1 MKADLRLEL
10 TCMSTCSEDVG
21 RGPGASLGGVADRG
35 RAGRRA
41 GAGLCGVALA
51 LLCLGAACRPGR
63 ALAPPRPVAGD
74 RKLAAVAA
82 PGLHNAPGVPLV
94 QSLELQ
100 HYLGELLDNHA
111 VKRADRWGLALEP
124 GELAEELMPRYRST
138 RQERDVDPI
147 EAHFNAGEELFE
159 AELTELRGFGDALGG
174 RKPNFHRV
182 HRGAH
187 GGPDST
193 SCRSCHHRGGDDG
206 AGEFNEAALLGGDGE
221 SERNANERNPPA
233 LGGGGAI
240 QILAREIST
249 ALLAQLHSIP
259 SGHDYEL
266 KLVYQDVDFGTLR
279 TRADGGLDLSG
290 LHAIDPDLIVRPFG
304 WKGTHSTLRR
314 FAEEAF
320 QVHHGLQSAALI
332 ERRQRSGTDPRDAS
346 PTTRELLSTL
356 GDGPPDD
363 PDRDDAGRELQGA
376 NLTAISVY
384 LALLP
389 MPVIMPPRAPDLLA
403 AWRDGGAA
411 FTRIGCAGCHKPS
424 WFIKDPVWI
433 ERGEDE
439 SSRVR
444 LELDLR
450 KQIRNG
456 PQLANV
462 DTTLGGYPLFIF
474 SDLRRHD
481 MGPGLADRYAG
492 SAGIGLTAGAHGGTV
507 KESARKPSI
516 PPSYFMTRPLWGL
529 AESGPY
535 LHDGRALTVH
545 DAIVAHGGEAEKVRA
560 AYQALPP
567 AQQRAVQVFL
577 LSLTRLPLPEVSP

>member
-1 MKADLRLEL
+1 MP
-10 TCMSTCSEDVG
+10 TYSEDLG
-21 RGPGASLGGVADRG
+21 RERPKEAGGALAVAW
-35 RAGRRA
+35 RRSA
-41 GAGLCGVALA
+41 FRLIGAALA
-51 LLCLGAACRPGR
+51 LFCATCRPGS
-63 ALAPPRPVAGD
+63 APTLPRPGS
-74 RKLAAVAA
+74 AA
-82 PGLHNAPGVPLV
+82 PRLGPQPGLGVNNAPGVPLAK
-94 QSLELQ
+94 SLELQ
-100 HYLGELLDNHA
+100 NYLVEILDNHR
-111 VKRADRWGLALEP
+111 VKQASRWGLALEP
-124 GELAEELMPRYRST
+124 AELAEELVPSYRSP
-138 RQERDVDPI
+138 REQRDLEPI

-159 AELTELRGFGDALGG
+159 AELSELRGFGDALGG

-233 LGGGGAI
+233 LGGSGAI

-259 SGHDYEL
+259 AGHGYEL
-266 KLVYQDVDFGTLR
+266 KLLYQDVDFGTVQVH
-279 TRADGGLDLSG
+279 ADGSASLDGLR
-290 LHAIDPDLIVRPFG
+290 AIDSDLIVRPFG

-320 QVHHGLQSAALI
+320 QVHHGLQSTALV
-332 ERRQRSGTDPRDAS
+332 ERRQRSGTDPRDTS
-346 PTTRELLSTL
+346 PTTRELLNML
-356 GDGPPDD
+356 GDGPPGD
-363 PDRDDAGRELQGA
+363 PDRDEEDRELLGA
-376 NLTAISVY
+376 SLTAIAVY
-384 LALLP
+384 LTLLP

-411 FTRIGCAGCHKPS
+411 FTRIGCADCHKPS

-456 PQLANV
+456 PQLTNV
-462 DTTLGGYPLFIF
+462 DTTLAGYPLYIF

-529 AESGPY
+529 AESAPY